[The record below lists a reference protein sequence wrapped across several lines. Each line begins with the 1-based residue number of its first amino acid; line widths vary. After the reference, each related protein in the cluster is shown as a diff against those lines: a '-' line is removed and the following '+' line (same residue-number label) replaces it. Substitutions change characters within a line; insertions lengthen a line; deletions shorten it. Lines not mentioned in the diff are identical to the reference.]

1 MTRTVG
7 AALGFL
13 LVVLF
18 FAAVAVERYSCGLSA
33 VRHVRRHSVGGGLS
47 VRLWVLLFRRTLVRF
62 GSNPKAGPLTTHF
75 AARGPRR

>member
-18 FAAVAVERYSCGLSA
+18 FAAVAVESTRASSVPSYT
-33 VRHVRRHSVGGGLS
+33 SVGG
-47 VRLWVLLFRRTLVRF
+47 R
-62 GSNPKAGPLTTHF
+62 
-75 AARGPRR
+75 

>member
-18 FAAVAVERYSCGLSA
+18 FAAVAVESTRAASA
-33 VRHVRRHSVGGGLS
+33 PPV
-47 VRLWVLLFRRTLVRF
+47 TY
-62 GSNPKAGPLTTHF
+62 A
-75 AARGPRR
+75 AAR